1 MIEKI
6 KGDITKIEADVII
19 NAANTGLMHGGGV
32 ARAIAEAAGDILN
45 EESRKI
51 GFVPLGEF
59 TLTSAGA
66 LKAIKVLHIPTV
78 DYRAR
83 TVITYDQL
91 RFVLRKAFSLCDKM
105 GWYKIATPLLGA
117 GAAALDY
124 VRVEK
129 IIVDESMNYPT
140 LSVKIVTLN

>member
-1 MIEKI
+1 M
-6 KGDITKIEADVII
+6 EADVIV

-32 ARAIAEAAGDILN
+32 ALAIAEAAGEILT

-51 GFVPLGEF
+51 GFVPFGEF
-59 TLTSAGA
+59 TLTSAGN
-66 LKAIKVLHIPTV
+66 LKAKKVLHIPTV

-91 RFVLRKAFSLCDKM
+91 RLAWRKALAFCDKM
-105 GWYKIATPLLGA
+105 GWHKIASPLLGA
-117 GAAALDY
+117 GAAGLDA

-129 IIVDESMNYPT
+129 ILTDEAMNFQN
-140 LSVKIVTLN
+140 LNVKIVVF